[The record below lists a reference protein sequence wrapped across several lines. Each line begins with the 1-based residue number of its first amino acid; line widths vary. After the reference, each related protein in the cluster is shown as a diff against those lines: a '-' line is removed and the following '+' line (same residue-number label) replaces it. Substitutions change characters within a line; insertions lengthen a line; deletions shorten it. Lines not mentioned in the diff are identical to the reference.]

1 MSTLRL
7 RDVARRHG
15 PAYLAR
21 FGDSVLPSHRAA
33 LQAICDCRTPKLG
46 GHVTQCVQCGTEHEH
61 FHSCRNRACPRC
73 GQDAAERWLARQHD
87 LLLPVPYFHVVF
99 TLPSELRMLV
109 RTHQRALLGA
119 LFHAA
124 FESLTELCADPR
136 LFGATQLGAL
146 AVLHTWTRTLEWHPH
161 IHMLVPGGGLAADG
175 STWVTPRT
183 PRARRKGSLSPKSP
197 PFLVPVKALSRVFR
211 RHFARLAR
219 EAVPG
224 IALPEAVFHK
234 RWVTFA
240 KPIVQGPE
248 KVLEYLGRYVYRT
261 ALSDSALVDMDDTH
275 VTFRYRRSDDGT
287 RRQMR
292 LPAHEFLRRF
302 LQHVLPRGFH
312 RVRTFGLLH
321 AARRTTLRRL
331 QLLLSPRTPATA
343 AATPAT
349 AAATPAPPAA
359 RRCRDCQGQV
369 VIVRL
374 LTRAECHA
382 RLTAAASPRGPPE
395 AASP

>member
-1 MSTLRL
+1 MSALRL

-15 PAYLAR
+15 PAYLGR
-21 FGDSVLPSHRAA
+21 FGNSMLPSHRAA
-33 LQAICDCRTPKLG
+33 INAICDCRTPKLG
-46 GHVTQCVQCGTEHEH
+46 GHVTQCLRCGTEHEH

-73 GQDAAERWLARQHD
+73 GQDAAERWLARQQE

-99 TLPSELRMLV
+99 TLPSELRQLV
-109 RTHQRALLGA
+109 RTHQQALLGA
-119 LFHAA
+119 LFQAA
-124 FESLTELCADPR
+124 FRSLTKLCANPR
-136 LFGATQLGAL
+136 FLGATQIGAL

-161 IHMLVPGGGLAADG
+161 IHMLVPGGGLDPDDR
-175 STWVTPRT
+175 TWVLPPKQRKRV
-183 PRARRKGSLSPKSP
+183 RAVCPSKHK
-197 PFLVPVKALSRVFR
+197 PFLVPVDALSDVFR
-211 RHFARLAR
+211 ACFARLAR

-234 RWVTFA
+234 RWITFA
-240 KPIVQGPE
+240 KPVVQGPE

-261 ALSDSALVDMDDTH
+261 ALSDSALLDMDDTH

-321 AARRTTLRRL
+321 SAQRTTLRRL
-331 QLLLSPRTPATA
+331 QLLLAPRP
-343 AATPAT
+343 
-349 AAATPAPPAA
+349 PAPHTVTTAVSAAVTPGASTA
-359 RRCRDCQGQV
+359 RRCRDCQGPLV
-369 VIVRL
+369 VVRL
-374 LTRAECHA
+374 LTRAECNA
-382 RLTAAASPRGPPE
+382 WLTATSPRGPPKD
-395 AASP
+395 APP